1 METDVNNN
9 NNNNNNSN
17 MNPIIDQNID
27 KTIEN
32 ESTIKNIENQ
42 NILNETTFTKLLVD
56 YALAESAANLN
67 IKNVSL
73 LRLDSTYAF
82 APLKENNISR
92 TKYDST
98 LMFYSKHTILYKKIY
113 ENVLAELSEIKTARD
128 TLKMDSIH
136 KKQIS
141 RSH

>member
-1 METDVNNN
+1 MKKVVLFSFFFGFLSVGFFSCEPKNEAVV
-9 NNNNNNSN
+9 
-17 MNPIIDQNID
+17 
-27 KTIEN
+27 TIPP
-32 ESTIKNIENQ
+32 

>member
-1 METDVNNN
+1 MKKVVLFSFFFGFLSVGFFSCE
-9 NNNNNNSN
+9 
-17 MNPIIDQNID
+17 P
-27 KTIEN
+27 KN
-32 ESTIKNIENQ
+32 EAVVTTPP

-92 TKYDST
+92 SKYDST
-98 LMFYSKHTILYKKIY
+98 LMFYSKHTVLYKKIY

-141 RSH
+141 HTH

>member
-1 METDVNNN
+1 MKKVVLFIFFSGFLAVGFFSCGPKNDAED
-9 NNNNNNSN
+9 
-17 MNPIIDQNID
+17 PIP
-27 KTIEN
+27 
-32 ESTIKNIENQ
+32 Q

-73 LRLDSTYAF
+73 LRLDTTYAF

-92 TKYDST
+92 SKYDST

-141 RSH
+141 HSH

>member
-1 METDVNNN
+1 MKKVVLFSFFFGFLSVGFFSCE
-9 NNNNNNSN
+9 
-17 MNPIIDQNID
+17 P
-27 KTIEN
+27 KN
-32 ESTIKNIENQ
+32 EAVVTTPP

-73 LRLDSTYAF
+73 LRLDTAYAF

-92 TKYDST
+92 SKYDST
-98 LMFYSKHTILYKKIY
+98 LMFYSKHTVLYKKIY

-141 RSH
+141 HTH

>member
-1 METDVNNN
+1 MKKVVLISFFFGFLSVGFFSCGPKNDAED
-9 NNNNNNSN
+9 
-17 MNPIIDQNID
+17 PIP
-27 KTIEN
+27 
-32 ESTIKNIENQ
+32 Q

-73 LRLDSTYAF
+73 LRLDTTYAF

-141 RSH
+141 HSH

>member
-1 METDVNNN
+1 MKKVVLFIFFFGFLSVGFFSCEPKNDAED
-9 NNNNNNSN
+9 
-17 MNPIIDQNID
+17 PIP
-27 KTIEN
+27 
-32 ESTIKNIENQ
+32 Q

-141 RSH
+141 HSH

>member
-1 METDVNNN
+1 MKKVVLFSFFFGFLSVGFFSCE
-9 NNNNNNSN
+9 
-17 MNPIIDQNID
+17 P
-27 KTIEN
+27 KN
-32 ESTIKNIENQ
+32 EAVVTTPP

-73 LRLDSTYAF
+73 LRLDTTYAF

-92 TKYDST
+92 SKYDST
-98 LMFYSKHTILYKKIY
+98 LMFYSKHTVLYKKIY

-141 RSH
+141 HTH